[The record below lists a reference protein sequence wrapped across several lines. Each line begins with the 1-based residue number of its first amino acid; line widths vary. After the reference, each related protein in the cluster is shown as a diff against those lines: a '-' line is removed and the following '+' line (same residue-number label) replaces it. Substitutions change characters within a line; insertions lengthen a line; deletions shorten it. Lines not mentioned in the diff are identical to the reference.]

1 MTILNLEET
10 TLEAGVAALKD
21 GYVVIKAKGIVV
33 ALVEPFKEERLK
45 NTRRHSVRKVE
56 VASIADCAK
65 ATKRGYV
72 VITRNDEPFAMISE
86 FDQEQFE
93 LGTSDKFWRMVQ
105 EWRKPG
111 QKYYSQEEVDR
122 MFGFDKPARKKSKK
136 ATTTKA
142 KKAVVK

>member
-10 TLEAGVAALKD
+10 TLEGCVASLKE
-21 GYVVIKAKGIVV
+21 GYVVIKCKGIVV
-33 ALVEPFKEERLK
+33 ALVEPFKEQRLR
-45 NTRRHSVRKVE
+45 NTRRHSVRQIE
-56 VASIADCAK
+56 GTPIDDCVR

-72 VITRNDEPFAMISE
+72 VITRNDEPFALISE
-86 FDQEQFE
+86 LDQEPFE

-111 QKYYSQEEVDR
+111 QKHYTLDEVDR

-136 ATTTKA
+136 AAT